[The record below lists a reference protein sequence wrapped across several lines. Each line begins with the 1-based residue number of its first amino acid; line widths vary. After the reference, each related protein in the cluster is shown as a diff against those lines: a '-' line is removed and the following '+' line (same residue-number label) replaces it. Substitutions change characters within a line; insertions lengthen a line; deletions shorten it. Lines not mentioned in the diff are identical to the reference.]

1 MRNIMKNKK
10 VVITGG
16 CGFIGANLVY
26 ALFKD
31 NEVVVIDDI
40 STGKLENIDE
50 LIKNQEITLIKGD
63 IRDLDLLK
71 TTFSNADYIFH
82 LASIPSVIMS
92 IKEPELTN
100 EVNITGTMNVLIA
113 AKENGVKKVIFASSA
128 AVYGNIPTVPLTED
142 MPPLPDSPYG
152 AQKLGGE
159 HYLRVFYEVYGIAT
173 TSLRFFNVFG
183 PKQDPKSEYSPVI
196 PKFITRLVKN
206 TPPVIFGDGNQTRD
220 FIFVED
226 IVNANI
232 LAAEN
237 SASNGKSINIAC
249 GMETSVNDLAQKI
262 KDILGKDIRAEHIEP
277 KEGEIIRSLADISLA
292 QTLLGF
298 KPKYSLEDGLKV
310 TIEHF
315 DSIN

>member
-1 MRNIMKNKK
+1 MKNKK

-26 ALFKD
+26 TLSKE

-50 LIKNQEITLIKGD
+50 LIKSQEITLVKGD

-71 TTFSNADYIFH
+71 RTFSNSDYVFH

-92 IKEPELTN
+92 VKEPELTN
-100 EVNITGTMNVLIA
+100 EVNVTGTMNVLIA
-113 AKENGVKKVIFASSA
+113 AKDSGVKKVIFASSA
-128 AVYGNIPTVPLTED
+128 AVYGNIPTVPLDED
-142 MPPLPDSPYG
+142 MSPLPDSPYG

-159 HYLRVFYEVYGIAT
+159 HYLRVFYEIYGIST

-196 PKFITRLVKN
+196 PKFISCLAKN

-220 FIFVED
+220 FIFVDD
-226 IVNANI
+226 IVAANI

-237 SASNGKSINIAC
+237 NASNGKSINIAC
-249 GMETSVNDLAQKI
+249 GMETSVNDLALKI
-262 KDILGKDIRAEHIEP
+262 KDIMGKEIEPEHSEP
-277 KEGEIIRSLADISLA
+277 KEGEIVRSLADISLA
-292 QTLLGF
+292 KTLLDF
-298 KPKYSLEDGLKV
+298 TPKFSLEDGLKI

-315 DSIN
+315 DGIN

>member
-1 MRNIMKNKK
+1 MRNKK

-16 CGFIGANLVY
+16 CGFIGAKLVY
-26 ALFKD
+26 ALFKN
-31 NEVVVIDDI
+31 NEVVVVDDI
-40 STGKLENIDE
+40 STGKLENINDLE
-50 LIKNQEITLIKGD
+50 KNQEITLVKGD

-71 TTFSNADYIFH
+71 KTFSNADYIFH

-92 IKEPELTN
+92 VKEPELTN
-100 EVNITGTMNVLIA
+100 EVNVTGTMNVLIA
-113 AKENGVKKVIFASSA
+113 AKDSAVKKVIFASSA
-128 AVYGNIPTVPLTED
+128 AVYGNIPTVPLNED
-142 MPPLPDSPYG
+142 MPTLPDSPYG

-159 HYLRVFYEVYGIAT
+159 HYLRVFYEVYGIST

-196 PKFITRLVKN
+196 PKFISNMQKN

-226 IVNANI
+226 VVAANI

-237 SASNGKSINIAC
+237 NASNGKSINIAC
-249 GMETSVNDLAQKI
+249 GMETSVNDLALKI
-262 KDILGKDIRAEHIEP
+262 KDIMGKEIEPEHSEP
-277 KEGEIIRSLADISLA
+277 KEGEIIRSFADISLA
-292 QTLLGF
+292 KTFLDF
-298 KPKYSLEDGLKV
+298 TPKFSLKDGLKI

-315 DSIN
+315 NEIN